1 MPPASSTTA
10 SLAQRTA
17 PAASRLLPKVASSS
31 KRWSFSGAAP
41 QEVGMPPDV
50 ASRSL
55 APYGMPSSG
64 PRSRPAATSRSAPR
78 ARRLAGRRR
87 RGGGPEAV
95 GRGGAAAGQ
104 RQGGPGGRAR
114 GRRAPADPS
123 PEGAKRDED

>member
-31 KRWSFSGAAP
+31 KRWSLSGAAP

-55 APYGMPSSG
+55 APYGMPWSG
-64 PRSRPAATSRSAPR
+64 PRSRPAASSPAARPAPAPAARPPRGARGLVHR
-78 ARRLAGRRR
+78 AL
-87 RGGGPEAV
+87 AV
-95 GRGGAAAGQ
+95 GGDAGFVGGADLLEPMEERLG
-104 RQGGPGGRAR
+104 
-114 GRRAPADPS
+114 
-123 PEGAKRDED
+123 EL